1 MSNMNAQTQKLINA
15 LQIDQADA
23 LASDFKKI
31 REMAADKVR
40 GKIYDSNLAE
50 DLKKSLSD
58 YVMAQLL
65 KKDF

>member
-1 MSNMNAQTQKLINA
+1 MNNETQKLINA

-40 GKIYDSNLAE
+40 KKIYDSNLSE
-50 DLKKSLSD
+50 DFKKLLSD
-58 YVMAQLL
+58 YVMVQLL
-65 KKDF
+65 TSDY